1 MSDKDGIYSNRAEL
15 ANLLAIAVQEMVSQ
29 GRALGI
35 TWALRLGTVAQAQG
49 IVDIG
54 GQLVTVVLD
63 GDTVPMGM
71 DNFTGRALAATDRV
85 VTVQVP
91 PAGNFI
97 IGAPTLG
104 RPVGVTAR
112 GNAQSIPNNV
122 GTNFTWDTVSFDSG
136 GFAGTVPFTSFT
148 VPTGL
153 SGVYVIS
160 ARMGMTGAGGTRN
173 FLTIDGSPTFP
184 GIDARAFFGSTETA
198 CNTTVMLFLDSGQQV
213 FVQMLQASGSSQT
226 TTAKEFSMYR
236 MS

>member
-1 MSDKDGIYSNRAEL
+1 MTDGIYNNRSQL
-15 ANLLAIAVQEMVSQ
+15 ANLISVAIQEMVSQ

-35 TWALRLGTVAQAQG
+35 TWSLRLGTVAQAQG
-49 IVDIG
+49 IVDID
-54 GQLVTVVLD
+54 GQVVTVVLD
-63 GDTVPMGM
+63 GDTVPMTM
-71 DNFTGRALAATDRV
+71 DNMTGQPVAAEDRV
-85 VTVQVP
+85 VTIQIP

-97 IGAPTLG
+97 IGSPTIG
-104 RPVGVTAR
+104 RPVGCTAR

-153 SGVYVIS
+153 GGVYAVS

-184 GIDARAFFGSTETA
+184 GIDARAFFGSGETA
-198 CNTTVMLFLDSGQQV
+198 CNTTAVLFLDSGQQV
-213 FVQMLQASGSSQT
+213 FVQMLQTSGSAQT
-226 TTAKEFSMYR
+226 TTAKEFNIYR
-236 MS
+236 IG

>member
-1 MSDKDGIYSNRAEL
+1 VTDGIYNNRAQL
-15 ANLLAIAVQEMVSQ
+15 ANLISVAIQEMVSQ
-29 GRALGI
+29 GRSLGI
-35 TWALRLGTVAQAQG
+35 TWSLRLGTVAQAQG

-54 GQLVTVVLD
+54 GQVVTVVLD
-63 GDTVPMGM
+63 GDTVPMTV
-71 DNFTGRALAATDRV
+71 DNMTGQPVATNDRV
-85 VTVQVP
+85 VTVQIP

-97 IGAPTLG
+97 IGSPTIG
-104 RPVGVTAR
+104 RPVGCTAR

-153 SGVYVIS
+153 GGVYAVS

-184 GIDARAFFGSTETA
+184 GIDARAFFGSGETA
-198 CNTTVMLFLDSGQQV
+198 CNTTAVLFLDSGQQV
-213 FVQMLQASGSSQT
+213 FVQMLQTSGSAQT
-226 TTAKEFSMYR
+226 TTAKEFNIYR
-236 MS
+236 IG